1 MLLDTRSLTDGTVLD
16 TDLCVIGAGAAG
28 ITLAR
33 QFIGRQTRVVVLE
46 SGGLDFEANTQQLS
60 AGEETG
66 LPYYPLDT
74 ARIRMFGGTTLHW
87 GGVCRVPDAVDF
99 EPRDWIPGSGWPIG
113 RPDLDPYYPRAR
125 DICGLPND
133 GESDDTLGARDS
145 ESPLPF
151 QGGDIETR
159 LVRIV
164 PSQQRGFGKRF
175 RRELEQAPNVTVQL
189 HATVTRIE
197 TDEVGASATSVEA
210 ATLDGRRITVRAR
223 VFVVAA
229 GGIDNPRML
238 LLSNRVRPAGMG
250 NEQDLVGRY
259 FLEHPRYVAGMAV
272 LVDPTT
278 PLRIYEHHRV
288 GPSTV
293 QGYLVLSR
301 EKQAE
306 EGLLDVQI
314 LVRAT
319 YIEPFKRALDSDVID
334 DAKDLRDELTSPELS
349 QLGHDLS
356 AVIQD
361 LTRWQ
366 SYAVPGAPL
375 PVPYPEVVG
384 ELLRATPPQAQSLI
398 PEVLGDLI
406 GAAYGKIYGAP
417 VESLTLRPRIDPVP
431 NRDSRVTLSPN
442 KDALGRPRA
451 LLDWRLSEL
460 DARSVDRTLDIVGA
474 GMGADGIGRVQKIV
488 AAGPNIWPADLR
500 GGWHHMGTTRMSDDP
515 RTGVVD
521 RDCRIHGMA
530 NVYVAGSSVFT
541 TATSGTPTLTLVA
554 LGLRLADHLQTGV
567 LA

>member
-1 MLLDTRSLTDGTVLD
+1 MLLDTRSLTDGTVVD

-28 ITLAR
+28 ITIAR
-33 QFIGRQTRVVVLE
+33 AFVGRPTRVVVLE
-46 SGGLDFEANTQQLS
+46 SGGLEFEPDTQKLS
-60 AGEETG
+60 AGEEIG

-99 EPRDWIPGSGWPIG
+99 SRRDWIPGSGWPIG

-125 DICGLPND
+125 EICGLPND
-133 GESDDTLGARDS
+133 GESDDTLGQRDS
-145 ESPLPF
+145 EVPLAF
-151 QGGDIETR
+151 QGGDVETR

-164 PSQQRGFGKRF
+164 PSNQRGFGKRF
-175 RRELEQAPNVTVQL
+175 RAELEQAPNVTVQL

-197 TDEVGASATSVEA
+197 TDQAGATATSVEV
-210 ATLDGRRITVRAR
+210 ATLDGRRVTVRAR
-223 VFVVAA
+223 AFVVAV

-238 LLSNRVRPAGMG
+238 LLSNGARPAGMG
-250 NEQDLVGRY
+250 NEHDLVGRH

-272 LVDPTT
+272 LADPTT
-278 PLRIYEHHRV
+278 PLGLYEHHRV

-301 EKQAE
+301 EKQARE
-306 EGLLDVQI
+306 RLLDVQI

-319 YIEPFKRALDSDVID
+319 YIEPFQQARDSDIVD
-334 DAKDLRDELTSPELS
+334 DLKDIRDELSSRELD
-349 QLGHDLS
+349 QLGRDLA

-361 LTRWQ
+361 LTTWQ

-375 PVPYPEVVG
+375 PVPYPEIVG
-384 ELLRATPPQAQSLI
+384 ELFRATPPQAQSLI
-398 PEVLGDLI
+398 PEVLGDI
-406 GAAYGKIYGAP
+406 VGAAYAKVYGAP
-417 VESLTLRPRIDPVP
+417 VESLTLRTRIDPVP
-431 NRDSRVTLSPN
+431 NRDSRVTLSQE

-451 LLDWRLSEL
+451 RLDWRLSEL
-460 DARSVDRTLDIVGA
+460 DAQSVDRTLDIVGA
-474 GMGADGIGRVQKIV
+474 GMGANGIGRVQKIV
-488 AAGPNIWPADLR
+488 TAGPSSWPADLR

-530 NVYVAGSSVFT
+530 NVYVAGSSVFP

-554 LGLRLADHLQTGV
+554 LSLRLAEHLQTGEF
-567 LA
+567 A